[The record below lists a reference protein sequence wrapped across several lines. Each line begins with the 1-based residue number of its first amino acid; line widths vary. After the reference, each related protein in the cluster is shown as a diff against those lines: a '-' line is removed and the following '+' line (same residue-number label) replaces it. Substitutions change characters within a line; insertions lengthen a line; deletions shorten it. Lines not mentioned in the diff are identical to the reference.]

1 MFAFGLNVNRKY
13 FNQSLRL
20 LWEELNDAAASQ
32 HCAGAR
38 NCLHKSPTQPQAPR
52 PVNPMEVMEVM
63 EVKLLQVNIALEPGT
78 TFTRVPPPAPGPQSC
93 RVCVVNPAE
102 FQK

>member
-38 NCLHKSPTQPQAPR
+38 NCLHKSPTQPQAPS
-52 PVNPMEVMEVM
+52 PVDPMEATGQHCVGAGDYLH
-63 EVKLLQVNIALEPGT
+63 KS
-78 TFTRVPPPAPGPQSC
+78 PPPSPRPP
-93 RVCVVNPAE
+93 VL
-102 FQK
+102 